1 MAPKKKATPT
11 GDDKSPQL
19 AAATVGAGTE
29 LVQAPP
35 QPKKDGEVLVD
46 PDAEAARLEAEQQAA
61 EEARLAAEAQA
72 AEAARLEAEQQAAEE
87 ARLAAEAQAAEAA
100 RLEAEQQAAEEARLA
115 AEAQAAEAARL
126 EAEQQAA
133 EEARL
138 AAEAQAAEAAR
149 LEAEQ
154 QAVEEQQ
161 ALANKMVDA
170 GIATFNKEQ
179 PDWLLGQFDV
189 KAKSPAGF
197 WRCGIQFLHSSA
209 TRVFVVTAKA
219 DVPHDHSCEIPCCY
233 LTQEEAK
240 RVYGEQW
247 LTVLIDS
254 EVIKD

>member
-1 MAPKKKATPT
+1 MAPKKKATPP

-19 AAATVGAGTE
+19 AAAAVDQSAE
-29 LVQAPP
+29 LVQA
-35 QPKKDGEVLVD
+35 Q
-46 PDAEAARLEAEQQAA
+46 AEPLQSVALEQS
-61 EEARLAAEAQA
+61 AEAQGVDLVA
-72 AEAARLEAEQQAAEE
+72 ANLATSNQVAEQPLEEEVDISDAA
-87 ARLAAEAQAAEAA
+87 LVM
-100 RLEAEQQAAEEARLA
+100 
-115 AEAQAAEAARL
+115 
-126 EAEQQAA
+126 
-133 EEARL
+133 
-138 AAEAQAAEAAR
+138 
-149 LEAEQ
+149 
-154 QAVEEQQ
+154 AVEEH
-161 ALANKMVDA
+161 
-170 GIATFNKEQ
+170 Q

>member
-1 MAPKKKATPT
+1 MATKKKITPP

-19 AAATVGAGTE
+19 AAAAVDQSAE
-29 LVQAPP
+29 LVQAQAEPL
-35 QPKKDGEVLVD
+35 QSVALEQS
-46 PDAEAARLEAEQQAA
+46 AEAQGVDLVAEQAAKQA
-61 EEARLAAEAQA
+61 EMLAAEQPLEEEVDISDA
-72 AEAARLEAEQQAAEE
+72 ALVM
-87 ARLAAEAQAAEAA
+87 
-100 RLEAEQQAAEEARLA
+100 
-115 AEAQAAEAARL
+115 
-126 EAEQQAA
+126 
-133 EEARL
+133 
-138 AAEAQAAEAAR
+138 
-149 LEAEQ
+149 
-154 QAVEEQQ
+154 AVEEH
-161 ALANKMVDA
+161 
-170 GIATFNKEQ
+170 Q

-209 TRVFVVTAKA
+209 TRVFVVTSKA

>member
-1 MAPKKKATPT
+1 MAPRKKATPP

-19 AAATVGAGTE
+19 AAAAVGAGTE
-29 LVQAPP
+29 LVQAQP

-61 EEARLAAEAQA
+61 EEARLAAE
-72 AEAARLEAEQQAAEE
+72 EAAATATNL
-87 ARLAAEAQAAEAA
+87 
-100 RLEAEQQAAEEARLA
+100 
-115 AEAQAAEAARL
+115 
-126 EAEQQAA
+126 
-133 EEARL
+133 
-138 AAEAQAAEAAR
+138 
-149 LEAEQ
+149 
-154 QAVEEQQ
+154 
-161 ALANKMVDA
+161 DA
-170 GIATFNKEQ
+170 GDQGSANAIGASSAPGANLSEGMTSDL

-219 DVPHDHSCEIPCCY
+219 DVPHDHSCEITCCY
-233 LTQEEAK
+233 LTDEEAK
-240 RVYGEQW
+240 RVYGDKW